1 LPLAFIWSGRAIAIL
16 CRAGAQ
22 RLFVLCRPLPHRL
35 YAALKNA
42 AVASMKFYMRNPDA
56 AIAGMNELTFE
67 QIGFYNLLIDLL
79 YARDGVVPDDGAAVA
94 HMLGN
99 RDLRAYRRLK
109 AELIQAG
116 KIRVDNSGMLD
127 ANGVRSVRL
136 LAEVRS
142 KSARSAAQVRWSN
155 YQKAKEN
162 NDPLMLSRNASIST
176 SIKEEDSSRGENG
189 DKSETEKQE
198 KARHPLSS
206 TPELEAAMARFKER
220 WT

>member
-1 LPLAFIWSGRAIAIL
+1 
-16 CRAGAQ
+16 
-22 RLFVLCRPLPHRL
+22 
-35 YAALKNA
+35 
-42 AVASMKFYMRNPDA
+42 MKFYMRNPDA

-79 YARDGVVPDDGAAVA
+79 YARDGVVPDNDAAVA

-189 DKSETEKQE
+189 DKSEAEQ
-198 KARHPLSS
+198 
-206 TPELEAAMARFKER
+206 PEQAEQAKPPSKPGLAITDELRTNIQRKWLGR
-220 WT
+220 